1 MAAKVERKLAAIL
14 AADVVGY
21 SRLIGADETGTLA
34 RLKALRQELIDPTI
48 AEHRG
53 RIIKLMGDGALVEFA
68 SVVDAVECAVAI
80 QRGMAERNEG
90 ARQDQRIDF
99 RIGINLGDV
108 VVEDEDVFGD
118 GVNVAAR
125 LEALAQPG
133 GICIARSARD
143 QVRDKLDLVLDDL
156 GEVEVK
162 NIARPIRVFRVQ
174 TDPNAVAAPS
184 RDGIMKVPAQRMV
197 LVATA
202 AALLLGLAGFAVWQR
217 PWAPGAVLQSSP
229 LAASSSIAVL
239 PFENLSE
246 GSDQEYFSDG
256 VTEDIITDLSKFHD
270 LFVVAS
276 NSTFAYK
283 NRPVSIGQVGRE
295 LGVRYVLEGSMQ
307 RNDQRVRIN
316 VQLIDAAGGQHLWAE
331 RYDESVDDIFE
342 LQDRI
347 TKRIV
352 QSLAVRLTDIEL
364 DRVSAKPTKNLEAYD
379 YVLKGRALAA
389 DLTRGDN
396 SEARAMFRQAI
407 ELDPAYAPAYSGL
420 GFTYFHGVLYGWSVL
435 PNRDLD
441 RAFKLA
447 QKSLDLDQSD
457 VVAHRL
463 LGRIYLFRKEYDL
476 GVVELERALALN
488 PNDAAS
494 YADQGLNLVWSSRP
508 EGAIL
513 AFETALRLD
522 PNMGSEGLFHL
533 GLAYYL
539 TGRYQDAI
547 LHLERSSGRNP
558 DFVLTYVPLAAAYGQ
573 IENHAKASRAAAAI
587 RRLDPFFSA
596 DEFGQLFRNPADAAQ
611 VTAGLRKA
619 GLN

>member
-1 MAAKVERKLAAIL
+1 MAAKIERKLAAIL

-34 RLKALRQELIDPTI
+34 RLKMLRQEFIDPTI

-53 RIIKLMGDGALVEFA
+53 RIVKLMGDGALVEFA
-68 SVVDAVECAVAI
+68 SVVDAVECGVAI
-80 QRGMAERNEG
+80 QRGMAERNEDVPE
-90 ARQDQRIDF
+90 DQRLQF
-99 RIGINLGDV
+99 RIGINLGDI
-108 VVEDEDVFGD
+108 VVEGDDIYGD

-125 LEALAQPG
+125 LEGLAEPG
-133 GICIARSARD
+133 GICLARAARD
-143 QVRDKLDLVLDDL
+143 QIRDKLDLTLDDL
-156 GEVEVK
+156 GEVAVK
-162 NIARPIRVFRVQ
+162 NIARPIRVFRVL
-174 TDPNAVAAPS
+174 TDPNVVAVAPPKARIQIPV
-184 RDGIMKVPAQRMV
+184 RVM
-197 LVATA
+197 
-202 AALLLGLAGFAVWQR
+202 ALIAGAILLAGLTGAVLWQG
-217 PWAPGAVLQSSP
+217 PWAPGAVVQSSP

-246 GSDQEYFSDG
+246 DSDQEYFSDG
-256 VTEDIITDLSKFHD
+256 VTDDIITDLSKFHD
-270 LFVVAS
+270 LLVMAS

-283 NRPVSIGQVGRE
+283 NKPASVGQVGRE
-295 LGVRYVLEGSMQ
+295 LNVRYVLEGSVQ

-316 VQLIDAAGGQHLWAE
+316 VQLIDGASGQHLWAE
-331 RYDESVDDIFE
+331 RYDESIDDIFE
-342 LQDRI
+342 LQNRI

-364 DRVSAKPTKNLEAYD
+364 DRVAAKPTSNLEAYD

-389 DLTRGDN
+389 NLTRGDN
-396 SEARAMFRQAI
+396 FEAREMFRRALD
-407 ELDPAYAPAYSGL
+407 LDPSYAPAYSGL
-420 GFTYFHGVLYGWSVL
+420 GFTYFHGVLYGWAVL

-441 RAFKLA
+441 RAFTLA
-447 QKSLDLDQSD
+447 QKSLDLDKSD

-463 LGRIYLFRKEYDL
+463 LGRVYLFRKEYDL
-476 GVVELERALALN
+476 GIVELERALALN

-522 PNMGSEGLFHL
+522 PNMGAEGLFHL

-539 TGRYQDAI
+539 TGRYQDAV
-547 LHLERSSGRNP
+547 LHLGRSSGRNP
-558 DFVLTYVPLAAAYGQ
+558 DFVLTHVALAAAYGQ
-573 IENHAKASRAAAAI
+573 IGDRVKASRAAATI
-587 RRLDPFFSA
+587 RRLDPFFSVE
-596 DEFGQLFRNPADAAQ
+596 DFGELFRDPADAAE
-611 VTAGLRKA
+611 VIAGLRKA

>member
-21 SRLIGADETGTLA
+21 SRLIGADEIGTLA
-34 RLKALRQELIDPTI
+34 RLKALRQEFIDPTI

-53 RIIKLMGDGALVEFA
+53 RIVKLMGDGALVEFA
-68 SVVDAVECAVAI
+68 SVVDAVECGVAI
-80 QRGMAERNEG
+80 QRGVAERNEEVPEY
-90 ARQDQRIDF
+90 QRIEF

-108 VVEDEDVFGD
+108 VVEGDDIYGD

-125 LEALAQPG
+125 LEGLAQPG
-133 GICIARSARD
+133 EICIARAARD
-143 QVRDKLDLVLDDL
+143 QVRDRLDLILDDL

-162 NIARPIRVFRVQ
+162 NIARPVRVFRVL
-174 TDPNAVAAPS
+174 TDPNAVAVAPRTAMS
-184 RDGIMKVPAQRMV
+184 KIPVRRIALTAGVILLVGLSWIV
-197 LVATA
+197 L
-202 AALLLGLAGFAVWQR
+202 WQR
-217 PWAPGAVLQSSP
+217 PWAPRVMFQSSP
-229 LAASSSIAVL
+229 LSANSSIAVL

-246 GSDQEYFSDG
+246 DSDEEYFSDG

-270 LFVVAS
+270 LLVVAS
-276 NSTFAYK
+276 NSTFAYRDK
-283 NRPVSIGQVGRE
+283 PVSVGQIGRE
-295 LGVRYVLEGSMQ
+295 LGVRYVLEGSVQ
-307 RNDQRVRIN
+307 RKDQRVRIN
-316 VQLIDAAGGQHLWAE
+316 AQLIDAASGQHLWAE
-331 RYDESVDDIFE
+331 RYDESIDDIFD
-342 LQDRI
+342 LQDKI

-364 DRVSAKPTKNLEAYD
+364 DRVAAKPTSNLEAYD
-379 YVLKGRALAA
+379 YVLKGRALASN
-389 DLTRGDN
+389 LTRADN
-396 SEARAMFRQAI
+396 FEARDMFRRALD
-407 ELDPAYAPAYSGL
+407 LDPSYAPAYSGL
-420 GFTYFHGVLYGWSVL
+420 GFTYFHGVLYGWAVL

-447 QKSLDLDQSD
+447 QTSLDLNESD

-476 GVVELERALALN
+476 GMVELERALALN

-494 YADQGLNLVWSSRP
+494 YVDQGLNLVWSSRA

-522 PNMGSEGLFHL
+522 PNMGAEGLFHL

-539 TGRYQDAI
+539 TGRYEDAI
-547 LHLERSSGRNP
+547 LHLERSGGRNP
-558 DFVLTYVPLAAAYGQ
+558 DFVLTHVALAAAYGQ
-573 IENHAKASRAAAAI
+573 IENHAKASRAAATI
-587 RRLDPFFSA
+587 RQLDPFFSVN
-596 DEFGQLFRNPADAAQ
+596 EFGGLFRDPDDAAQ

-619 GLN
+619 GLD

>member
-1 MAAKVERKLAAIL
+1 MAAPSVQRRLAAIL

-34 RLKALRQELIDPTI
+34 RLKTLRREFIDPTV

-53 RIIKLMGDGALVEFA
+53 RVVKLMGDGTLVEFA
-68 SVVDAVECAVAI
+68 SVVDAVECGVMI
-80 QRGMAERNEG
+80 QCGMAERNKDVAE
-90 ARQDQRIDF
+90 DQRLQF

-108 VVEDEDVFGD
+108 VVEGDDIYGD

-125 LEALAQPG
+125 LEGLAG
-133 GICIARSARD
+133 AGEIFIARAARD
-143 QVRDKLDLVLDDL
+143 QVRDKLDLILDDL

-162 NIARPIRVFRVQ
+162 NIARPVRVFRVL
-174 TDPNAVAAPS
+174 TDPNAVAVAP
-184 RDGIMKVPAQRMV
+184 RTARIRIPARRI
-197 LVATA
+197 
-202 AALLLGLAGFAVWQR
+202 ALIAGTILFVGLAGGALWQR
-217 PWAPGAVLQSSP
+217 LWAPAPLFQSSP
-229 LAASSSIAVL
+229 LSASSSIAVL
-239 PFENLSE
+239 PFANLSE
-246 GSDQEYFSDG
+246 DADQEYFSDG
-256 VTEDIITDLSKFHD
+256 VTEDIVTDLSKFHD
-270 LFVVAS
+270 LLVVAS
-276 NSTFAYK
+276 NSTFPYK
-283 NRPVSIGQVGRE
+283 DKQVSVGRVGRE
-295 LGVRYVLEGSMQ
+295 LGVRYVLEGSVQ
-307 RNDQRVRIN
+307 RSNQRVRIN
-316 VQLIDAAGGQHLWAE
+316 VQLVDAMSGQHLWAE
-331 RYDESVDDIFE
+331 RYDESIDDIFD

-352 QSLAVRLTDIEL
+352 QSLAVRLTDIEI
-364 DRVSAKPTKNLEAYD
+364 DRVSAKPTGNLEAYD

-396 SEARAMFRQAI
+396 FEAREMFRRALD
-407 ELDPAYAPAYSGL
+407 LDPSYAPAYSGL
-420 GFTYFHGVLYGWSVL
+420 GFTYFHGVLYGWAVL

-441 RAFKLA
+441 RAFTLA
-447 QKSLDLDQSD
+447 QKSLDLDESD
-457 VVAHRL
+457 VVGHRL

-508 EGAIL
+508 QGAIL

-522 PNMGSEGLFHL
+522 PNMGAEGLFHL

-539 TGRYQDAI
+539 TGRYEDAV

-558 DFVLTYVPLAAAYGQ
+558 DFVLTHVALAAAYGQ
-573 IENHAKASRAAAAI
+573 TENRAKASRAAAAI
-587 RRLDPFFSA
+587 RRLDPFFSVE
-596 DEFGQLFRNPADAAQ
+596 DFGELFRDPADAAE

-619 GLN
+619 GLI